1 MTLPQPAPD
10 ARPDIYLGRHLEWVR
25 RTLARR
31 EPDYRFKWDI
41 YFDRLEELALT
52 SARFLDAGCGDN
64 KTATELISP
73 RLRVGIDAERD
84 AKASAIVPG
93 LRVVGRLE
101 QLPFQ
106 HGTFDLVGCRHVV
119 EHLDD
124 PLTVFS
130 DLARVMAPGG
140 HLLIQTVNRS
150 SPLIALTRLLGSPV
164 RRWFR
169 RHRYGRSDADPFP
182 LRDRFNR
189 PALFEN
195 PPAGFRLVSLE
206 MTQDV
211 DLQSRLGFWLSYRL
225 VCWTR
230 SRPHKRSTI
239 TAEWE
244 RV

>member
-1 MTLPQPAPD
+1 MTPLPPAPD
-10 ARPDIYLGRHLEWVR
+10 ARPNVYLGRHLEWVR
-25 RTLARR
+25 RTLARK
-31 EPDYRFKWDI
+31 EPGYRFKWDI
-41 YFDRLEELALT
+41 YFHRLEELART
-52 SARFLDAGCGDN
+52 ATKFLDAGCGDN
-64 KTATELISP
+64 KTAAELIGP
-73 RLRVGIDAERD
+73 RIRVGIDVERD
-84 AKASAIVPG
+84 TETSATVPG
-93 LRVVGRLE
+93 QRVAGRLE

-106 HGTFDLVGCRHVV
+106 YGTFDLVGCRHVV

-140 HLLIQTVNRS
+140 RVLIQTVNRS

-211 DLQSRLGFWLSYRL
+211 DLQSHLGFWLSYML
-225 VCWTR
+225 VRWTKN
-230 SRPHKRSTI
+230 RPNKRSTI

>member
-1 MTLPQPAPD
+1 MTPPRPAPD
-10 ARPDIYLGRHLEWVR
+10 ARPDVYLGRHLEWVR

-52 SARFLDAGCGDN
+52 ATRFLDAGCGDN
-64 KTATELISP
+64 KTATELIGP
-73 RLRVGIDAERD
+73 RIRVGIDVERD
-84 AKASAIVPG
+84 AQTSATEPGQRIVG
-93 LRVVGRLE
+93 KLE

-106 HGTFDLVGCRHVV
+106 YGSFDLVGCRHVV

-130 DLARVMAPGG
+130 ELARVIAPGG
-140 HLLIQTVNRS
+140 HLLVQTVNRS
-150 SPLIALTRLLGSPV
+150 SLLVAFTRILGTPV
-164 RRWFR
+164 RRWIR

-182 LRDRFNR
+182 LRDLFNR
-189 PALFEN
+189 PALLES

-211 DLQSRLGFWLSYRL
+211 DLQSRIGFWLSYLL
-225 VCWTR
+225 VLWTKN
-230 SRPHKRSTI
+230 RPNRRSTI

-244 RV
+244 RI